1 MGPPAHSAPDRD
13 ESSDGENTDVV
24 EIKSEVDENASN
36 AGVLDDGLANERL
49 EQFAAQSRLLRT
61 LKEKATQFLQDA
73 DSELQHVDEDA
84 KPTCDDEALL
94 RQELSNAV
102 RSRADLAAKLL
113 GVPQLALANHPH
125 NSSSKPELPPPH
137 VVSHPV
143 MWFLANKYSP
153 TMDSAAPPPIQ
164 GNAASSIEKLEADLK
179 HFLENTPR
187 QQLPVKSVQSL
198 HTVGYVEQ
206 LCRGFVTV
214 QDIDSLKTLTALVNE
229 CVATIAAVEA
239 SSRKPLKLLR
249 EHKQKIIKQKR
260 DAAVKAAGNMERETL
275 AKQRQNIAEKA
286 AEAVGSRNKLVPP
299 VYLLDFEVVAAF
311 TPVTKVNVK
320 SVTSHDF
327 DTPYYMELNDAI
339 SDVVTNKVV
348 QSLLEDFTK
357 ACKKSRQYKDT
368 NSHVERISAAN
379 AIDELQSLFELCI
392 AGSPVDMTPV
402 SKSVQS
408 GLFLTGVSP
417 KSMTAALTPNCT
429 GMLHLQYHGEV
440 SSLLIPASDLQKVA
454 GEDIE
459 TAGVASYVE
468 SLDRDRVEVL
478 TQAGVPFFSSKQSPM
493 SILYAPT
500 GYVVV
505 DKTVSGVAVNSVR
518 KAVLHR
524 SSKSVLNGSV
534 AAGWLRSQP
543 GGAKLAQLIELARPT

>member
-1 MGPPAHSAPDRD
+1 M
-13 ESSDGENTDVV
+13 
-24 EIKSEVDENASN
+24 
-36 AGVLDDGLANERL
+36 
-49 EQFAAQSRLLRT
+49 
-61 LKEKATQFLQDA
+61 
-73 DSELQHVDEDA
+73 
-84 KPTCDDEALL
+84 
-94 RQELSNAV
+94 
-102 RSRADLAAKLL
+102 
-113 GVPQLALANHPH
+113 
-125 NSSSKPELPPPH
+125 
-137 VVSHPV
+137 
-143 MWFLANKYSP
+143 
-153 TMDSAAPPPIQ
+153 
-164 GNAASSIEKLEADLK
+164 
-179 HFLENTPR
+179 
-187 QQLPVKSVQSL
+187 
-198 HTVGYVEQ
+198 
-206 LCRGFVTV
+206 
-214 QDIDSLKTLTALVNE
+214 
-229 CVATIAAVEA
+229 
-239 SSRKPLKLLR
+239 
-249 EHKQKIIKQKR
+249 
-260 DAAVKAAGNMERETL
+260 KAAGNMERETL
-275 AKQRQNIAEKA
+275 AKQRQCIAEKA
-286 AEAVGSRNKLVPP
+286 AEAVGSRNRLVPL

-311 TPVTKVNVK
+311 TPVTKVNMK

-339 SDVVTNKVV
+339 SDAVTNKFV
-348 QSLLEDFTK
+348 QSLLEDFTN
-357 ACKKSRQYKDT
+357 AYKKSKQYKDT
-368 NSHVERISAAN
+368 NCHVERISAAN

-429 GMLHLQYHGEV
+429 GMLRLQYHGEV

-478 TQAGVPFFSSKQSPM
+478 TQSGVPFFRSKESPM
-493 SILYAPT
+493 SILYAPA

-524 SSKSVLNGSV
+524 SNKSVLNGSV